1 MKAKT
6 MTDFSK
12 ILDKA
17 KEIEAQMK
25 ISREKIKDIRV
36 EGLSGANSVKVILNG
51 EGEMIKVEL
60 SKEIVKEEKSII
72 EDLILAAHNNAK
84 VLLKSKTSEE
94 IAKVATGFGIPGFK
108 P

>member
-36 EGLSGANSVKVILNG
+36 EGLSGANSVKVTLDG
-51 EGEMIKVEL
+51 EGEMIRIEL
-60 SKEIVKEEKSII
+60 SKEIINEEKSII
-72 EDLILAAHNNAK
+72 EDLIIAAHNNAK
-84 VLLKSKTSEE
+84 ILLKSKTSEE
-94 IAKVATGFGIPGFK
+94 IAKVTTGFGIPGFK

>member
-1 MKAKT
+1 MAK
-6 MTDFSK
+6 
-12 ILDKA
+12 
-17 KEIEAQMK
+17 
-25 ISREKIKDIRV
+25 
-36 EGLSGANSVKVILNG
+36 VK
-51 EGEMIKVEL
+51 MIKVEL

>member
-1 MKAKT
+1 MKIKI
-6 MTDFSK
+6 MTDFNK

-25 ISREKIKDIRV
+25 ISREKIKNIRV
-36 EGLSGANSVKVILNG
+36 EGISGANSVKVILNG

-94 IAKVATGFGIPGFK
+94 IAKVTTGFGIPGFK

>member
-1 MKAKT
+1 MKAKI

-17 KEIEAQMK
+17 KEIESQMK
-25 ISREKIKDIRV
+25 ISQEKIKDIRV

-60 SKEIVKEEKSII
+60 SKEIVKEKKSII
-72 EDLILAAHNNAK
+72 EDLILAAHNNAR

-94 IAKVATGFGIPGFK
+94 IAKVTTGFGIPGFK